1 MDNVAKNRLVSA
13 LQPFLLLIV
22 PLSLLFVSGCRSDWQ
37 GEATG
42 NVAPI
47 VGFIN
52 SPPES
57 TNFSGNSVIYWWG
70 SDPDGII
77 AYFRYHVA
85 TVDEIGDPA
94 PDSVLLMEYIDK
106 VNDTSWT
113 YIDVDVAN
121 SQPGTQEIIRLSAD
135 LSDPVNTFVRQYV
148 FLQAF
153 DEEGMGSRIA
163 SRIFGRNDNPPQT
176 LLFNPLSLDLPF
188 VDAVESGGIITG
200 VKMSWKG
207 EDLIDFPQDPP
218 PFEFEYRLYGPYN
231 DSVLNLVTSQFF
243 TIRYVTSDGK
253 VFKIGDIIIR
263 CDTTITLPQ
272 LTECDSTVSP
282 PNCSTL
288 TLPPDTAVT
297 CDTLVVSLTTP
308 SDARGGLE
316 DFFDI
321 ENPLFTAD
329 SIFKSV
335 VFQSSNSIDG
345 GPWVE
350 KTSDTIFNVFA
361 TYKDSISNF
370 PDRDTTVEMS
380 FVFWIR
386 CRDDAQVPDIV
397 PAFKTVRVLNPR
409 YEREILIVDG
419 TEHLTITRWS
429 NRWVHADSARGLWYD
444 VIKKW
449 ADSREGSSLYLDT
462 SRTPQ
467 AGRHYRDY
475 LQTKRTAD
483 TVSLAALLQHKLIIL
498 YNESA
503 KPAIID
509 EFVLPKIYKAIDAGV
524 NVWVMMR
531 AAVGPGG
538 QTSSLSLNGAS
549 PNYARY
555 FGVTQV
561 VFTGWGCHAI
571 GTNISCSP
579 ARIEDFIGATAR
591 QPGWVDMVVDTFRLR
606 TMLNW
611 SASSNTDLHWDSTQ
625 LNYGLSEVGW
635 SIRTFGT
642 ELLYKYKSFYGP
654 THPLGEAYVF
664 EAAPVAHRL
673 NAGLYRT
680 VHCNFTPIVLDTLAF
695 QSMADSILNWLYDP
709 SLGSGAPTTKTRYYD
724 SKLNL
729 TIENARE
736 NYRAR
741 VEEYERMYG
750 DPEAAGI
757 R

>member
-13 LQPFLLLIV
+13 LLLFLLLII
-22 PLSLLFVSGCRSDWQ
+22 PLSFLFVSGCRSDWQ

-42 NVAPI
+42 NIAPT

-57 TNFSGNSVIYWWG
+57 TNFSKNSVIYWWG

-94 PDSVLLMEYIDK
+94 PDSILLMTYIETVD
-106 VNDTSWT
+106 DTSWT

-121 SQPGTQEIIRLSAD
+121 SQPGTQEIIKLSAD

-153 DEEGMGSRIA
+153 DEEGLGSRIA
-163 SRIFGRNDNPPQT
+163 SRIFARNDNPPQT
-176 LLFNPLSLDLPF
+176 LLFNPPSLDLPF
-188 VDAVESGGIITG
+188 VDAVQSGGIITG
-200 VKMSWKG
+200 VKMRWKG

-231 DSVLNLVTSQFF
+231 DSVLNIVTSQFF

-272 LTECDSTVSP
+272 ITECDTTVSP
-282 PNCSTL
+282 PTCSTL

-308 SDARGGLE
+308 TDARGGLE

-321 ENPLFTAD
+321 EDTLFTAD
-329 SIFKSV
+329 SIFNSV
-335 VFQSSNSIDG
+335 VFRSSNSIDG

-350 KTSDTIFNVFA
+350 KTADTIFNVFA
-361 TYKDSISNF
+361 TYKDSISDF

-419 TEHLTITRWS
+419 TEYLFTTKWS
-429 NRWVHADSARGLWYD
+429 NRSLHVDSARGLWYD

-449 ADSREGSSLYLDT
+449 ADTREGSSLYLDT
-462 SRTPQ
+462 SKILNLP
-467 AGRHYRDY
+467 GNHYRDY
-475 LQTKRTAD
+475 LQTKNTAES
-483 TVSLAALLQHKLIIL
+483 VPLATLLKHKLIIL

-503 KPAIID
+503 KHAGID
-509 EFVLPKIYKAIDAGV
+509 NYVLPNIYKAIDAGV

-531 AAVGPGG
+531 AAVGPGDRNPL
-538 QTSSLSLNGAS
+538 QLNGAS

-561 VFTGWGCHAI
+561 VYTGWGCHAI
-571 GTNISCSP
+571 GTKCSP
-579 ARIEDFIGATAR
+579 QARIEDFIGATAR

-611 SASSNTDLHWDSTQ
+611 SASSDTSLHWYPTQ
-625 LNYGLSEVGW
+625 LNYGLPEVGW

-642 ELLYKYKSFYGP
+642 ELLYKYNSFYGP
-654 THPLGEAYVF
+654 THPLGDRYVF

-680 VHCNFTPIVLDTLAF
+680 VHCNFTPMVLDTFAF
-695 QSMADSILNWLYDP
+695 QSMADSVLNWLYDP
-709 SLGSGAPTTKTRYYD
+709 SLGTGAPPAKPRYND
-724 SKLNL
+724 SKLSL

-750 DPEAAGI
+750 DPEAAGM

>member
-1 MDNVAKNRLVSA
+1 M
-13 LQPFLLLIV
+13 
-22 PLSLLFVSGCRSDWQ
+22 SGCRSDWQ

-94 PDSVLLMEYIDK
+94 PDSAALATYIET

-121 SQPGTQEIIRLSAD
+121 SQPGTQEIIKLSAD

-188 VDAVESGGIITG
+188 VDAVESGGVITG
-200 VKMSWKG
+200 VKLRWKG

-282 PNCSTL
+282 PKCSTL

-329 SIFKSV
+329 SIFNSV

-503 KPAIID
+503 KPAVID

-571 GTNISCSP
+571 GTKCSP
-579 ARIEDFIGATAR
+579 QARIEDFIGATAR

-611 SASSNTDLHWDSTQ
+611 SASSNPNLHWDSTQ

-709 SLGSGAPTTKTRYYD
+709 SLGTGAPTTKTRYND